1 MLGTFGRPSSNDGLC
16 GAVVANAPHTISL
29 QLLGCFRPDCT
40 RLKADWNPCLRGN
53 TIFVASPPMPFMLAN
68 IFYAPGFQH
77 RPVAIS
83 SSGMG
88 LLYYIHRQRCWVV
101 GLCDSRTFPGEWITT
116 QGKFL
121 FHRKEIYTHPF
132 PLIPIKGSCT
142 FVNAFGP
149 YVATFCRKHID
160 RGPKTRKWKETA
172 ERSVAQPLDQWF
184 LVTKCG
190 FWPTICS
197 KGAQMF

>member
-1 MLGTFGRPSSNDGLC
+1 MPRASSTG
-16 GAVVANAPHTISL
+16 
-29 QLLGCFRPDCT
+29 QLLFPVVGWGCSTTYIGKGVGWLFCAT
-40 RLKADWNPCLRGN
+40 HVLFMGN
-53 TIFVASPPMPFMLAN
+53 GSPPRRSF
-68 IFYAPGFQH
+68 
-77 RPVAIS
+77 S
-83 SSGMG
+83 S
-88 LLYYIHRQRCWVV
+88 I
-101 GLCDSRTFPGEWITT
+101 
-116 QGKFL
+116 GKS
-121 FHRKEIYTHPF
+121 KVYTREF